1 MSEDCLESIFDNT
14 WTDMAFDGFE
24 NPAQTPV
31 PYAQPKMSKGES
43 IAARNKMTTSTGA
56 NVMDSNPYSFQ
67 PPAFTTSGY
76 EATPSAGINPVSG
89 APYQMQPYRYWM
101 APRPVGYNPMM
112 ATQNAPY
119 WMPAQVIPVGYQP
132 PTSQHPQAMQAPYA
146 SSGRMGI
153 PPPNPYAVNY
163 TSPFAAAEESNYLPL
178 QQKRQMLMQASAQE
192 SKKLLSEQ
200 RIKDAAVMFGLGLL
214 TLVAVDVFSSLKK

>member
-1 MSEDCLESIFDNT
+1 MSEDSLESIFDNT

-24 NPAQTPV
+24 NPAQSPA
-31 PYAQPKMSKGES
+31 PYAQPRMNKGES

-56 NVMDSNPYSFQ
+56 NVMDANPYSYQ
-67 PPAFTTSGY
+67 PPSFVTSGY

-89 APYQMQPYRYWM
+89 APYQTQPYRYWM
-101 APRPVGYNPMM
+101 APRPVGYDPVM

-132 PTSQHPQAMQAPYA
+132 MTQGPQVMRAPYA
-146 SSGRMGI
+146 SSGRMSI
-153 PPPNPYAVNY
+153 PPPNPYLVNY

-178 QQKRQMLMQASAQE
+178 QQKRQMLMQASVQE
-192 SKKLLSEQ
+192 SKKLMSDQ

-214 TLVAVDVFSSLKK
+214 TLVAVDVFSSWKK